1 VQGNTRWLYQRCAPW
16 MLVLA
21 LILGVAWEAP
31 ASALPADA
39 TASAVPPKRCND
51 GIDNDGD
58 GLTDFPADP
67 DCGSANDNSEAP
79 EVAACADGTDNDG
92 DGRIDLDDPGCTS
105 ASDDSETD
113 PAPETPA
120 PRCSDGTDNDG
131 DGRIDLDDPGCT
143 SASDDSEIDPAAE
156 QPPSDT
162 GSTPPATTETRE
174 ADPPAAATDGI
185 PAAAAPRPLA
195 PFPIVRLQGRLTS
208 SGARITRLEV
218 RAPAGST
225 IVVRCRGRRCPVTR
239 VRRVS
244 GARYVRVHELERRLP
259 AGTRVGVSVTKPG
272 WIGKHTRFRIR
283 RGRAP
288 LRTDACLLPGSTV
301 PSPCG

>member
-1 VQGNTRWLYQRCAPW
+1 MQGNTRWLYQRCAPW

-79 EVAACADGTDNDG
+79 EVAACA
-92 DGRIDLDDPGCTS
+92 
-105 ASDDSETD
+105 
-113 PAPETPA
+113 
-120 PRCSDGTDNDG
+120 DGTDNDG